1 MPGFDATGP
10 QGAGPGTGWGR
21 GRCRAKVRQVGG
33 GGPGQPG
40 GDPQAISLSCPR
52 WGRRLNSRPGG
63 SAGRYEAADQEVQQL
78 TARET
83 YLRQELETIQKRL
96 AEMDKQK

>member
-10 QGAGPGTGWGR
+10 RGAGPGTGRGR
-21 GRCRAKVRQVGG
+21 GRCRAEGRQAGG
-33 GGPGQPG
+33 GGQGQPG
-40 GDPQAISLSCPR
+40 GNPQAISLSCPR

-63 SAGRYEAADQEVQQL
+63 SAGRDEAADREVQQL
-78 TARET
+78 TAQET

-96 AEMDKQK
+96 ADMDKPK